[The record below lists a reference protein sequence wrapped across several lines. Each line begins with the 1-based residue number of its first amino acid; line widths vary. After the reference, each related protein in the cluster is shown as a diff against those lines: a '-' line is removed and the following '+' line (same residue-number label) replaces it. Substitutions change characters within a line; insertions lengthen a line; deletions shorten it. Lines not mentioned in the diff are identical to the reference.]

1 MRYCLN
7 YLVEGFCPLKI
18 EITQFPDGLRLN
30 FTSFS
35 MVSSPRSY
43 SFTSATVRIGVN
55 TAPKY
60 DTIIKQNGSLLM
72 WLWTLGLS
80 NSAMNF
86 LIYSANIRDFKEAYV
101 DIFRKM
107 LRL

>member
-1 MRYCLN
+1 
-7 YLVEGFCPLKI
+7 
-18 EITQFPDGLRLN
+18 
-30 FTSFS
+30 

>member
-1 MRYCLN
+1 
-7 YLVEGFCPLKI
+7 
-18 EITQFPDGLRLN
+18 
-30 FTSFS
+30 
-35 MVSSPRSY
+35 
-43 SFTSATVRIGVN
+43 
-55 TAPKY
+55 
-60 DTIIKQNGSLLM
+60 M